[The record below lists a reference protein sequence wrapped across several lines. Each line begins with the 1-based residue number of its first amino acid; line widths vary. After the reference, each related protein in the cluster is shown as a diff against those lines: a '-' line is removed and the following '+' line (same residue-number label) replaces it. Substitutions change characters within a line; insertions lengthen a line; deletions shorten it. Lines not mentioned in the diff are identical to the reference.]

1 MVVKGAIK
9 LHEELWPQIFHSAI
23 FSMDDEIYCK
33 VYVPR
38 VLNPWLMQYRTIFRN
53 IRVLNQSTART
64 ILRRPISAHMIDVN
78 QPVVPVVKLV
88 FMWTLRWRQMIG
100 SCDIVPEGSLS
111 LKIELTHGGIDR
123 NIWQKL
129 NKTQK

>member
-9 LHEELWPQIFHSAI
+9 LHEELLPQIFHSAI
-23 FSMDDEIYCK
+23 FSMDDEIYCEE
-33 VYVPR
+33 YVPR

-78 QPVVPVVKLV
+78 
-88 FMWTLRWRQMIG
+88 
-100 SCDIVPEGSLS
+100 
-111 LKIELTHGGIDR
+111 
-123 NIWQKL
+123 
-129 NKTQK
+129 